1 MALYIVV
8 GKTPQGVTYLASF
21 GGRGYINE
29 DKGSAQ
35 LFANNCKRDNPSN
48 EYSVH
53 SVCRLVSKGKYIK
66 YTEYTLAKPSEIP
79 PLPSRWLVGYRSS

>member
-8 GKTPQGVTYLASF
+8 GKTPENVTFLASF
-21 GGRGYINE
+21 GGRGYISE

-35 LFANNCKRDNPSN
+35 SFANNCKHDNPTN

-53 SVCRLVSKGKYIK
+53 SVGRLVGKGKSIR
-66 YTEYTLAKPSEIP
+66 YTEYTLDIPSESP

>member
-21 GGRGYINE
+21 GGRGYISE
-29 DKGSAQ
+29 DKESAQ
-35 LFANNCKRDNPSN
+35 LFANNCKHDNPSN

-53 SVCRLVSKGKYIK
+53 SVGRLVGKGRSIK
-66 YTEYTLAKPSEIP
+66 YTEYTPDKPSEIP
-79 PLPSRWLVGYRSS
+79 PLPPRWLVGCRSS